1 MAKETAAAAAPSA
14 EDGGAAGDHRAWLS
28 IPVGGGGCCG
38 PAVAVRV
45 RLTRAARP
53 AGAPGWAHAAGLPAR
68 RVQLFAAAERDA
80 AGAPSGSLGLWASWR
95 LGRGRAAAARLELGE
110 AYELRQTGRI
120 LTNKVRAP
128 RGRWRLLRRWLQL
141 RRWCMSLLILVAAS
155 SRGARRASP
164 HANASAPKAPPRCLG
179 AGRVPGRGC
188 VGAGEGPQTWAVAAR
203 REVCC

>member
-1 MAKETAAAAAPSA
+1 M
-14 EDGGAAGDHRAWLS
+14 S

-80 AGAPSGSLGLWASWR
+80 SGAPSGSLGLWASWR

-120 LTNKVRAP
+120 LAKVKQ
-128 RGRWRLLRRWLQL
+128 WQ
-141 RRWCMSLLILVAAS
+141 S
-155 SRGARRASP
+155 SRQNETQKLYRRRA
-164 HANASAPKAPPRCLG
+164 G
-179 AGRVPGRGC
+179 AGGC
-188 VGAGEGPQTWAVAAR
+188 CGAGCSCGGGV
-203 REVCC
+203 